1 MIEFEQQEEE
11 APAGLPAWLATFADL
26 MSLLMCFFVLLLSFS
41 ELDVQKYKQ
50 VAGSMKDAFGV
61 QNEVNV
67 KDIPKGTSIIA
78 REFSPARP
86 DDPTVENVVRQK
98 TVDSNRNTL
107 DTRTKEQGEA
117 EKGKGEGEIDKGD
130 KGEGQGEGE
139 GGDQQAPK
147 EELSE
152 EEKKIEDARKALIEQ
167 LKKLIQ
173 QTENDAKRIAKALDE
188 EIKAGKVEVNNAG
201 RNITI
206 RILEQGS
213 FPSGSATINPAF
225 VPVLDKIRFLLKDVG
240 GKIAVEGHT
249 DNIPIAT
256 RQFRSNWDLST
267 ARALSVNHELQ
278 KNRVVDHK
286 RFRVTGYGD
295 TKPVAKNDSSSNRA
309 QNRRVELIIRQGLD
323 SNVSK
328 DLKTLQQG
336 ANSFIQS
343 LQIDDGISQEDITAL
358 EDLL

>member
-1 MIEFEQQEEE
+1 MIEFESSEDDD
-11 APAGLPAWLATFADL
+11 APAGLPAWMATFADL

-41 ELDVQKYKQ
+41 EMDVQKYKQ

-61 QNEVNV
+61 QNEINV
-67 KDIPKGTSIIA
+67 KDIPKGTSVIA
-78 REFSPARP
+78 QEFSPARP
-86 DDPTVENVVRQK
+86 DDPTVENEVRQK
-98 TVDSNRNTL
+98 TTSSSRNTL
-107 DTRTKEQGEA
+107 DVRTKVPGEA
-117 EKGKGEGEIDKGD
+117 EEKGQGTGKSEGEKN
-130 KGEGQGEGE
+130 E
-139 GGDQQAPK
+139 K
-147 EELSE
+147 EVEVSE
-152 EEKKIEDARKALIEQ
+152 ARKALLEQ
-167 LKKLIQ
+167 LKKLIE
-173 QTENDAKRIAKALDE
+173 QTEADAKRIAEALSE

-225 VPVLDKIRFLLKDVG
+225 TPVLDKVRFLLKDVQ

-267 ARALSVNHELQ
+267 ARALAVNHELQ

-286 RFRVTGYGD
+286 RFRVTGFGD
-295 TKPVAKNDSSSNRA
+295 TKPIAKNDTNDNRSK
-309 QNRRVELIIRQGLD
+309 NRRVELIIRQGLN

-328 DLKTLQQG
+328 SLKTLQEG
-336 ANSFIQS
+336 ANSLLQS
-343 LQIDDGISQEDITAL
+343 LQVEDDISPEDIQAL

>member
-1 MIEFEQQEEE
+1 MIEFEDSDDDE
-11 APAGLPAWLATFADL
+11 APGGLPAWLATFADL

-41 ELDVQKYKQ
+41 EMDVQKYKQ

-107 DTRTKEQGEA
+107 DIRSKEEGESEKGKGQGEVD
-117 EKGKGEGEIDKGD
+117 EGDKGKGKGEGEG
-130 KGEGQGEGE
+130 GEQDAQTE
-139 GGDQQAPK
+139 
-147 EELSE
+147 EELKADE
-152 EEKKIEDARKALIEQ
+152 ARKALIEQ

-173 QTENDAKRIAKALDE
+173 QTEADAKRIAEALDE
-188 EIKAGKVEVNNAG
+188 EIKAGKVEVNSAG

-213 FPSGSATINPAF
+213 FPSGSADINPAF

-267 ARALSVNHELQ
+267 ARALAVNHELQ

-295 TKPVAKNDSSSNRA
+295 TKPVAKNDSQGNRA
-309 QNRRVELIIRQGLD
+309 QNRRVELIIRQGLN
-323 SNVSK
+323 SNVTES
-328 DLKTLQQG
+328 LKTLNQG
-336 ANSFIQS
+336 ASSLFQS
-343 LQIDDGISQEDITAL
+343 LQVDDGISQEDISAL

>member
-1 MIEFEQQEEE
+1 MIEFEDSDDDD

-41 ELDVQKYKQ
+41 EMDVQKYKQ

-98 TVDSNRNTL
+98 TFDSNRNTL
-107 DTRTKEQGEA
+107 DIRSNEEGES
-117 EKGKGEGEIDKGD
+117 EKGKGQGEVDEGD

-139 GGDQQAPK
+139 GG
-147 EELSE
+147 E
-152 EEKKIEDARKALIEQ
+152 EETKIDVDKEAEEARKALIEQ
-167 LKKLIQ
+167 LKKLID
-173 QTENDAKRIAKALDE
+173 QTEADAKRIAEALDE
-188 EIKAGKVEVNNAG
+188 EIKAGKVEVNSAG

-213 FPSGSATINPAF
+213 FPSGSADINPAF

-249 DNIPIAT
+249 DNVPIAT

-295 TKPVAKNDSSSNRA
+295 TKPVAKNDNRDNRA
-309 QNRRVELIIRQGLD
+309 KNRRVELIIRQGLN
-323 SNVSK
+323 SNVTES
-328 DLKTLQQG
+328 LKTLNQG
-336 ANSFIQS
+336 ASSLFQS
-343 LQIDDGISQEDITAL
+343 LQVDDGISQEDISAL

>member
-1 MIEFEQQEEE
+1 MIEFEQADDD

-61 QNEVNV
+61 QNEINV

-78 REFSPARP
+78 QEFSPARP

-98 TVDSNRNTL
+98 TFDSNRNTL
-107 DTRTKEQGEA
+107 DVRSTEAGES
-117 EKGKGEGEIDKGD
+117 EKGKGKGEVDAGD

-139 GGDQQAPK
+139 GGEQEKAKTEK
-147 EELSE
+147 ELEAE
-152 EEKKIEDARKALIEQ
+152 EARKALIEQ
-167 LKKLIQ
+167 LKKLIE
-173 QTENDAKRIAKALDE
+173 QTEADAKRIAEALDE
-188 EIKAGKVEVNNAG
+188 EIKAGKVEVNSAG

-225 VPVLDKIRFLLKDVG
+225 TPVLDKVRFLLKDVS

-249 DNIPIAT
+249 DNVPIST

-267 ARALSVNHELQ
+267 ARALAVNHELQ
-278 KNRVVDHK
+278 KNRVVDHR

-295 TKPVAKNDSSSNRA
+295 TKPVAKNDNRDNRA
-309 QNRRVELIIRQGLD
+309 KNRRVELIIRQGLD

-328 DLKTLQQG
+328 SLKTLQQG
-336 ANSFIQS
+336 ANSLIQS
-343 LQIDDGISQEDITAL
+343 LQVDDGISQEDISAL